1 MTGSLSRRIKK
12 LETQRKA
19 ATVDDG
25 IDWVQMLL
33 DRVDARPL
41 VGPKESKEMS
51 PEIETLGGSLRLH
64 FLEPDPPRSAE
75 R

>member
-1 MTGSLSRRIKK
+1 MTRSLSRRIKK

-25 IDWVQMLL
+25 IDWVQMTL
-33 DRVDARPL
+33 DRVDGRPL
-41 VGPKESKEMS
+41 VGPKESKEAS
-51 PEIETLGGSLRLH
+51 PEIEALGGSLRLL
-64 FLEPDPPRSAE
+64 FPEPDPPRSAE